1 LPHWHLSKTAVP
13 RDPANRHDERLKFC
27 SGETKISWKAN
38 TLAFF
43 LASARMGAHTS
54 LATILG
60 FHQWLFVEIGRC
72 AIEIPESRRSP
83 PFLFD
88 LIPRLYND
96 IIDHYFYRIPGIS
109 AAFSKLRRLKFTD
122 TLGGLAVL
130 ISFHHCMMDCGV
142 DRLMNE

>member
-43 LASARMGAHTS
+43 LASARIGAPHHSQQLGDFTS
-54 LATILG
+54 S
-60 FHQWLFVEIGRC
+60 FS
-72 AIEIPESRRSP
+72 SRSLDVPLRFQEAAGLHHSYSI
-83 PFLFD
+83 

-96 IIDHYFYRIPGIS
+96 IIGHHFYRIPGIS
-109 AAFSKLRRLKFTD
+109 AAFSKLRRL
-122 TLGGLAVL
+122 
-130 ISFHHCMMDCGV
+130 
-142 DRLMNE
+142 